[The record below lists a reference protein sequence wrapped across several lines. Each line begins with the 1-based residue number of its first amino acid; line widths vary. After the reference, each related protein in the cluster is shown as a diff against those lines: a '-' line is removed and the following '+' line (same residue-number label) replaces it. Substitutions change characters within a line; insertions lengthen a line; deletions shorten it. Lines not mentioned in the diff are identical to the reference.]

1 MKAHIIPGT
10 SRKNLSQMR
19 RWIKL
24 LCIVLHNDFGFGV
37 DRLDRVMDGI
47 SKLSDEEKCDP
58 VFWEHADKLLID
70 QMKIKFDRED
80 YKQVD
85 K

>member
-1 MKAHIIPGT
+1 MKARIIPGT

-37 DRLDRVMDGI
+37 DRLGQVMDGI